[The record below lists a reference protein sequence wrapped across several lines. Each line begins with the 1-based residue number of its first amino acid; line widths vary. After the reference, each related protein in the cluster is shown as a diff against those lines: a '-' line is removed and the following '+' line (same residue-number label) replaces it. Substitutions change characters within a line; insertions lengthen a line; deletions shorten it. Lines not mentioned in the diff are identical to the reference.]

1 MLDIL
6 NFFPNKIADLI
17 KQNFS
22 DNLEEIRIRANQPII
37 LKLSARE
44 LVLSYRPNQ
53 EEILEILQRL
63 CDNSI
68 YSYQNQICGRIY
80 YG

>member
-1 MLDIL
+1 MIW
-6 NFFPNKIADLI
+6 NK
-17 KQNFS
+17 
-22 DNLEEIRIRANQPII
+22 EIRIRANQPII

>member
-6 NFFPNKIADLI
+6 NFFPNKIAYLI

-22 DNLEEIRIRANQPII
+22 DN
-37 LKLSARE
+37 SARE